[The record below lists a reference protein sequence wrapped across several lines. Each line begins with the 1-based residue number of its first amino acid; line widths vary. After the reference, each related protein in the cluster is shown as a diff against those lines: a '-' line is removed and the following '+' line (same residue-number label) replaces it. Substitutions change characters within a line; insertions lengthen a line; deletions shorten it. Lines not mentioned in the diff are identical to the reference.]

1 MSDTPAQP
9 AGDTRKS
16 GLDRLMEAAAKDARR
31 EPEMFRALLDAVLY
45 AHVPVDDKTERIGG
59 DAHRVR
65 LMMFKSPDDGTLV
78 IPVFTDEGKAEFAS
92 GGAAKV
98 IAVTGREL
106 FEATRGATLM
116 LNPNDVKCTLYPEE
130 ISALLANNTL
140 APVTKGRFE
149 EDQARL
155 FRLTKVP
162 APLVKALKKALPAVS
177 SIEFAYIAGVRWR
190 DPERP
195 ESVLVALG
203 SSAGREDRE
212 ARATAVAMQSVI
224 DRLHLPVDIIHFDTN
239 DAPPGWIAHLG
250 LKPVYRRRSLPTSPS
265 RYN

>member
-1 MSDTPAQP
+1 
-9 AGDTRKS
+9 
-16 GLDRLMEAAAKDARR
+16 MEAAAKDARR
-31 EPEMFRALLDAVLY
+31 EPAMFRALLDAVLY
-45 AHVPVDDKTERIGG
+45 AHVPADDKTERT
-59 DAHRVR
+59 DDEARHVR

-78 IPVFTDEGKAEFAS
+78 IPVFTDEGKAKFAS
-92 GGAAKV
+92 GGVANV
-98 IAVTGREL
+98 LAVTGREL

-116 LNPNDVKCTLYPEE
+116 LNPNDVKCTLYPAE
-130 ISALLANNTL
+130 ISALLANSTL

-155 FRLTKVP
+155 FRLTEVP
-162 APLVKALKKALPAVS
+162 APLVKALKEALPAVP
-177 SIEFAYIAGVRWR
+177 SIELAYIAGVRWR

-195 ESVLVALG
+195 ESVLIALG

-224 DRLHLPVDIIHFDTN
+224 DRLHLPVDIIHFDAH

-250 LKPVYRRRSLPTSPS
+250 LKPVYRRRPLPITPS